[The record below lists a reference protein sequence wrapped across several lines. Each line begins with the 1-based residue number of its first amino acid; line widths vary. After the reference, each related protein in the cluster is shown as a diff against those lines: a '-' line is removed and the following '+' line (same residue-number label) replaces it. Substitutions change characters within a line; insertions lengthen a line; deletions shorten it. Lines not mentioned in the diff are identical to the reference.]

1 MEEFDTGR
9 EAKFNKR
16 GGQNKERGVSQ
27 KVKINKC
34 PPRLFGTLEYLAGIL
49 LAAVPDRW
57 FSS

>member
-27 KVKINKC
+27 KVKINKR
-34 PPRLFGTLEYLAGIL
+34 PFIRDLRVMNG
-49 LAAVPDRW
+49 
-57 FSS
+57 